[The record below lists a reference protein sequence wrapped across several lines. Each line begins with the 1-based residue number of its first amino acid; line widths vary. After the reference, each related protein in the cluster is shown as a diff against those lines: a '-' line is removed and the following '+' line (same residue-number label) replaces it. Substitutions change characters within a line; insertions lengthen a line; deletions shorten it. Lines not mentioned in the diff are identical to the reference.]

1 MSLNKPLHE
10 KLTAIEKQYGYRP
23 DDWPEQELVEI
34 QTLAGRFSES
44 RVYTSTWDK
53 QYLKSL
59 MDRGFFLSTIAHK
72 MKRSRAWVTMRVMDE
87 VEWTMTAADRAEL
100 KQYSSDG
107 WSAKKISRKMQRDVL
122 WVKTMEDEL

>member
-53 QYLKSL
+53 QYLKSQ
-59 MDRGFFLSTIAHK
+59 MERAFFI
-72 MKRSRAWVTMRVMDE
+72 
-87 VEWTMTAADRAEL
+87 
-100 KQYSSDG
+100 
-107 WSAKKISRKMQRDVL
+107 
-122 WVKTMEDEL
+122 